1 MERVV
6 AVTLEGMDKAY
17 PYHALAQQRVIYDTV
32 GTQPI
37 VVLYS
42 AGTASALDRGNM
54 GQSRD
59 VGATGVFLPQ
69 LDGRAVTLVAQGDGF
84 TDTETQSTWNI
95 LGKAI
100 AGPLA
105 GRYLP
110 SVVHGDYFAFAW
122 LVFKPQTQ
130 MYGK

>member
-1 MERVV
+1 V
-6 AVTLEGMDKAY
+6 ALTLEGQDKAY
-17 PYHALAQQRVIYDTV
+17 PYRVLAEQRVIYDTV
-32 GTQPI
+32 GNQNI

-42 AGTASALDRGNM
+42 ASTASALDKSSIA
-54 GQSRD
+54 QSRD

-69 LDGRAVTLVAQGDGF
+69 LDGRAVTLVAQGDAF

-105 GRYLP
+105 GRHLP
-110 SVVHGDYFAFAW
+110 PVVHGDHFAFAW

-130 MYGK
+130 IYEQ

>member
-1 MERVV
+1 
-6 AVTLEGMDKAY
+6 MDKAY
-17 PYHALAQQRVIYDTV
+17 PYHVLAQQRVVYDTV

-42 AGTASALDRGNM
+42 AGTASALDEGSIA
-54 GQSRD
+54 QSRD

-69 LDGRAVTLVAQGDGF
+69 LDGHTVTLVAQGDAF

-100 AGPLA
+100 AGPLV
-105 GRYLP
+105 GRHLP
-110 SVVHGDYFAFAW
+110 PVVHGDHFAFAW
-122 LVFKPQTQ
+122 LVFRPQI
-130 MYGK
+130 YGQ